1 MSDYWLHP
9 TIPPATSQGRTMAT
23 VNVPPTRE
31 HPQSYSWLWPIVPKQ
46 KHAVHDFAVNENAR
60 LASVKHSC
68 PQEQR

>member
-1 MSDYWLHP
+1 
-9 TIPPATSQGRTMAT
+9 MAT

-31 HPQSYSWLWPIVPKQ
+31 HPQSYSWMWPIVPKQ